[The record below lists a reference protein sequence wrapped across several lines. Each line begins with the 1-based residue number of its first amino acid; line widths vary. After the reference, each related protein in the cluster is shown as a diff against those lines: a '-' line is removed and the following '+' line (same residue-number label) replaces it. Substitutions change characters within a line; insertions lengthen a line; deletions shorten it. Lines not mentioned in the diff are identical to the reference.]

1 MSHTCATSLSTCG
14 TSSIEA
20 YAVTVLGSDKWRFWC
35 VPDAIIFFFFFFS
48 SRSFISLCMS
58 LSAQCL
64 FLLCNR
70 AQNRPLFLLPP
81 LRSLDCLKTFHN
93 FGFEP
98 TICCPVVSAWKGHLL
113 IDPPF
118 KSFLPIVENLN
129 LRLQVQH
136 EHLLQLC
143 APFLLWPIFCP
154 HGIVR

>member
-1 MSHTCATSLSTCG
+1 MLRVCLHVALLASKLTRLRYWGRINGVSGVFPMPL
-14 TSSIEA
+14 
-20 YAVTVLGSDKWRFWC
+20 
-35 VPDAIIFFFFFFS
+35 FFFFFFS